1 MNQNAPNALG
11 NLKRRLTGASSHFGT
26 LLCSWLAVALL
37 VWLPGGW
44 APWLAVGLLI
54 VASGLWL
61 LTLRRMNVLRRV
73 IDAFAEMMHRA
84 NAEQIDLTMQ
94 LPEQGRGPALQ
105 AAKLFNSVM
114 ERIQILLA
122 ELQQHG
128 LKVGLAAA
136 QSRILTERANQD
148 AAQQEEASEL
158 VFQASEE
165 TATAVEEVSSRS
177 STIAEVNS
185 RNLEAARHSLVEL
198 QGVSNHID
206 GVTTMMRDFE
216 QTVGSLVSSSEDI
229 RMILATV
236 QGFAAQT
243 NMLALNAAIEAARAG
258 EHGRGFAVVADEVRD
273 LAAKVRGA
281 TEQIGEMIETMT
293 EAVSQTSAGTS
304 HVLQQ
309 AEQAQ
314 AAVSASASQFESM
327 MRDFE
332 SNHDALL
339 MVSSAIEELSVTN
352 REGHQRSIEI
362 RDLGSRIRDGMQSSF
377 THADVQRDTTNLILQ
392 GLSSLRI
399 GRGRL
404 EPIIDLLLTRR
415 DQLQAA
421 MEDLLD
427 SGVDMFDENY
437 RVLPQSEQHFEV
449 SYQHALAEACQ
460 TMIDSWTAEHRDQV
474 LYWAPVDN
482 KGYMPIARSEVSKT
496 PTGDPKVDMVNSQ
509 AMRFINASELEL
521 DNLRACTYVSL
532 GTFALT
538 SNLVVFALFA
548 PLMLRGQRWGTL
560 TAGIHPRTFELE

>member
-1 MNQNAPNALG
+1 MNQDAPNAFG
-11 NLKRRLTGASSHFGT
+11 NLKRRLSGASSHFGT

-73 IDAFAEMMHRA
+73 IDAFAEMMRQA

-122 ELQQHG
+122 DLQQHG

-136 QSRILTERANQD
+136 QSRLLTERANQD

-281 TEQIGEMIETMT
+281 TEQIGQMIETMT
-293 EAVSQTSAGTS
+293 EAVSQTSAGTG

-314 AAVSASASQFESM
+314 AAVSASATQFESM

-362 RDLGSRIRDGMQSSF
+362 RDLGSRIRDGMERSF

-404 EPIIDLLLTRR
+404 EPIVDLLLARR

-421 MEDLLD
+421 MESLLD
-427 SGVDMFDENY
+427 GGVDMFDENY
-437 RVLPQSEQHFEV
+437 RALPQSEQHFDV
-449 SYQHALAEACQ
+449 SYQRALTEACQ
-460 TMIDSWTAEHRDQV
+460 SMIDGWTAEHADRV

-482 KGYMPIARSEVSKT
+482 KGY
-496 PTGDPKVDMVNSQ
+496 
-509 AMRFINASELEL
+509 
-521 DNLRACTYVSL
+521 
-532 GTFALT
+532 
-538 SNLVVFALFA
+538 
-548 PLMLRGQRWGTL
+548 
-560 TAGIHPRTFELE
+560 